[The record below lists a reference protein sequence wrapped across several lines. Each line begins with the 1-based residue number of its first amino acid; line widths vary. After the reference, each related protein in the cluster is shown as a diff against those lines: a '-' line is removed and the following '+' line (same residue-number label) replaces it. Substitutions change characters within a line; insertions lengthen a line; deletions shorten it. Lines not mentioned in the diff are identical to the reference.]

1 MIRSDRLHYHDTGNR
16 QLSVVTTVNQD
27 SDGLIQRQITQYNNA
42 CAFQVTVGHP
52 STACLKYIIQGN
64 IIANFPVIVQDIVK
78 NIWRSL
84 VSPQGYHQYSVPE
97 EHQKQIPRDIR
108 QWWLFCIHSSQTQW
122 DVGPIWDAIIRTT
135 LPWHWQP
142 PVFHGNYVKSGFRR
156 IHPEIDRSIQDC
168 TLIPGDRQ
176 SPNHIISECGHTRK
190 PDQ

>member
-1 MIRSDRLHYHDTGNR
+1 MKATAKKYEEVWFQPKVITNILSLNNIRDKFGMTYYSGGDSYLTVQKPNYTLVRLMIRSDRLHYHDTGNR

-27 SDGLIQRQITQYNNA
+27 SDGLIQRQITQYKNA

-52 STACLKYIIQGN
+52 SIACLKYIIQGN

-108 QWWLFCIHSSQTQW
+108 Q
-122 DVGPIWDAIIRTT
+122 
-135 LPWHWQP
+135 
-142 PVFHGNYVKSGFRR
+142 
-156 IHPEIDRSIQDC
+156 
-168 TLIPGDRQ
+168 
-176 SPNHIISECGHTRK
+176 
-190 PDQ
+190 